1 MIDLAE
7 SKLELIREISNEQ
20 DAEKVQAVA
29 IYYRSLKAARE
40 EVVKKYARRIRKR
53 LDPEML
59 KRKQKLKRH
68 DEEKIMQIIRKMNIQ
83 EPIEVLLSQLTK

>member
-1 MIDLAE
+1 MMDLAE

-20 DAEKVQAVA
+20 DAEKLKAVA
-29 IYYRSLKAARE
+29 IYYRSLKTARE
-40 EVVKKYARRIRKR
+40 EVVKKYAGQIRKR
-53 LDPEML
+53 LDPKML
-59 KRKQKLKRH
+59 KRKQGLKRH

>member
-1 MIDLAE
+1 MTDLAE

-29 IYYRSLKAARE
+29 IYYHALKTARQE
-40 EVVKKYARRIRKR
+40 AMKKYAGQIRKR

-59 KRKQKLKRH
+59 KRKQKLKGH
-68 DEEKIMQIIRKMNIQ
+68 DEEKIMRIIRKMDIQ
-83 EPIEVLLSQLTK
+83 EPVEVLLSQLTK

>member
-1 MIDLAE
+1 MMDLAE

-40 EVVKKYARRIRKR
+40 EVVKKYAGRIRKR

-59 KRKQKLKRH
+59 KRKQNFKGH
-68 DEEKIMQIIRKMNIQ
+68 DHAKVMAILQKVDIPQ
-83 EPIEVLLSQLTK
+83 SIETLLALRTK